1 MERYIGEIK
10 IMDDPKFEDIQILW
24 MTNEQWRDPLS
35 KYNPQK
41 NHPSIW
47 FIYEE
52 IMYWALSKHE
62 FKWFEDYSDLTLPS
76 TAQFN
81 QWNPGKEEWE
91 FMLEFGYEYR
101 VFDYEKA
108 ILQADDLNHW
118 CDFEIQFITEWN
130 RNKIID
136 DLLK

>member
-10 IMDDPKFEDIQILW
+10 VMEDPKFEDIQILW
-24 MTNEQWRDPLS
+24 MINEQWFVDRSS
-35 KYNPQK
+35 KNF
-41 NHPSIW
+41 PSVW

-52 IMYWALSKHE
+52 VMYWALSKYE

-108 ILQADDLNHW
+108 ILQADDLDHW
-118 CDFEIQFITEWN
+118 CDFEIQFITEWH
-130 RNKIID
+130 RDKRID